1 MGRPV
6 VLSNGQLFVGLD
18 ESGLVHD
25 FYYPY
30 VGLENLTNARSS
42 QHKIGVWVDGVFKWT
57 DDGSWEIS
65 INFEDEALISDIHM
79 HSVAL
84 KLKLHFQD
92 FIDPR
97 RNALVR
103 TISVTNEADT
113 ERDIRLFMHQVFQIS
128 RSGRAD

>member
-42 QHKIGVWVDGVFKWT
+42 QHKIGVWVDGKFSWT
-57 DDGSWEIS
+57 NDGSWDIKVD
-65 INFEDEALISDIHM
+65 FEDEALISHIEINNDN
-79 HSVAL
+79 L
-84 KLKLHFQD
+84 KINLLLQD
-92 FIDPR
+92 FVDIE
-97 RNALVR
+97 
-103 TISVTNEADT
+103 TNSFIRHITVSNPLDADR
-113 ERDIRLFMHQVFQIS
+113 EVKLFMHQVFQIS
-128 RSGRAD
+128 RAG